1 MSNKPVNQ
9 ATFFT
14 GSYDG
19 RIHAYDMSKDICE
32 PIQGASPTNAIM
44 AIDTSEDGKAYFA
57 GMDDTVREIAGTP
70 GQFTFAYVDAT
81 TA

>member
-19 RIHAYDMSKDICE
+19 RIYAYDMSKDICE